1 MEVNRIYNMDCIE
14 GMQSIPD
21 RSIEWV
27 RLKEGN
33 GLYSICKEGFVKK
46 DDWVEIQ
53 KNGKTRTKKGFIC
66 KKIFAQGIVYV
77 NINGKTKNL
86 SILVLNTF
94 SCNPL
99 GLKYVRHKDGNA
111 FNNHISNLEWCS
123 KERQVMSDIAD
134 KSEKQYLEE
143 YYDISKDGQVKRKKD
158 GKIFAPVKDKKGYY
172 MIRLKSPA
180 FSKNKDKRKNYKV
193 HRLVAMFYLDDY
205 SEDLQVNHK
214 NGIKTDNRVENLEMV
229 TNRQNVLHAW
239 RELDSS
245 NRRRLVAQRNAS
257 DKERISKIIQASIR
271 ANSKTVTKKNDK
283 GEVVSIYESST
294 KAAIAEGISGAR
306 MSYIIRHHKLRNNCY
321 FYYE

>member
-1 MEVNRIYNMDCIE
+1 
-14 GMQSIPD
+14 
-21 RSIEWV
+21 
-27 RLKEGN
+27 
-33 GLYSICKEGFVKK
+33 
-46 DDWVEIQ
+46 
-53 KNGKTRTKKGFIC
+53 
-66 KKIFAQGIVYV
+66 
-77 NINGKTKNL
+77 
-86 SILVLNTF
+86 
-94 SCNPL
+94 
-99 GLKYVRHKDGNA
+99 
-111 FNNHISNLEWCS
+111 
-123 KERQVMSDIAD
+123 
-134 KSEKQYLEE
+134 
-143 YYDISKDGQVKRKKD
+143 
-158 GKIFAPVKDKKGYY
+158 

-180 FSKNKDKRKNYKV
+180 FSKNKDMRKNYKV
-193 HRLVAMFYLDDY
+193 HRLVAMFYLDNY

-214 NGIKTDNRVENLEMV
+214 NGIKTDNRAENLEMV

-257 DKERISKIIQASIR
+257 DKERISKMIQASIR